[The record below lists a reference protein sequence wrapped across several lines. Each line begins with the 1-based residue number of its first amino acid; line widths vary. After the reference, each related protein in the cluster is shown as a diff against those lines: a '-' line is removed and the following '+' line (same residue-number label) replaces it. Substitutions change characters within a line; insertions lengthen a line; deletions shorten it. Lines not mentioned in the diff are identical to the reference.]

1 MIVYQTDPDGY
12 YVCPVEADESPLE
25 PGKFLIPA
33 GAIEEEPPE
42 AGPGEIQ
49 LWNGYRWEL
58 VLKPSNGNGGNVGNS
73 EEIIT
78 FRQFILEAYSRG
90 WFTEQE
96 AEDLAARNSIPAIL
110 RNVINKAL
118 SGREVVKARVTILTM
133 TELHRHDSLLEMLLE
148 RLDIDDEQADKFFRE
163 AARL

>member
-12 YVCPVEADESPLE
+12 YVRPVEADESPLE

-33 GAIEEEPPE
+33 GAVEEEPPE

-49 LWNGYRWEL
+49 YWNGYRWEL
-58 VLKPSNGNGGNVGNS
+58 VIKPSDNNGTSVGN

-110 RNVINKAL
+110 RNAVGSVL
-118 SGREVVKARVTILTM
+118 SGKQLVKARVTILTM
-133 TELHRHDSLLEMLLE
+133 TELHRHDSLLETLLE
-148 RLDIDDEQADKFFRE
+148 KLDIDDEQADRFFKE
-163 AARL
+163 AAKL